1 MCIAEH
7 TKDMKY
13 FIAYKYGVI
22 FDSESRNLIRD
33 ENIQV
38 YGLLNCRFFFIYYL
52 FEDTS
57 KLFTFFMIKLL
68 HRINVKDN
76 HIHVYIVT
84 THLWIPLYIDQV
96 TQHVPVPEESGINL
110 LPKREMSV

>member
-1 MCIAEH
+1 
-7 TKDMKY
+7 
-13 FIAYKYGVI
+13 
-22 FDSESRNLIRD
+22 
-33 ENIQV
+33 
-38 YGLLNCRFFFIYYL
+38 
-52 FEDTS
+52 
-57 KLFTFFMIKLL
+57 MIKLL

>member
-52 FEDTS
+52 FEDT
-57 KLFTFFMIKLL
+57 
-68 HRINVKDN
+68 
-76 HIHVYIVT
+76 
-84 THLWIPLYIDQV
+84 
-96 TQHVPVPEESGINL
+96 
-110 LPKREMSV
+110 